1 MKPFN
6 IAGFVDELIFDLQ
19 NDLAQ
24 NSSVP
29 LSEFSR
35 YYADLEEYR
44 HQIQSVFRYLSDEII
59 PPGTTPPNCPD
70 QP

>member
-6 IAGFVDELIFDLQ
+6 IAEFVDELIFDLQ
-19 NDLAQ
+19 NDIAQ
-24 NSSVP
+24 NPAVP
-29 LSEFSR
+29 LSEFDKHYS
-35 YYADLEEYR
+35 DLEKYR
-44 HQIQSVFRYLSDEII
+44 REIQSVFRYLSNEII